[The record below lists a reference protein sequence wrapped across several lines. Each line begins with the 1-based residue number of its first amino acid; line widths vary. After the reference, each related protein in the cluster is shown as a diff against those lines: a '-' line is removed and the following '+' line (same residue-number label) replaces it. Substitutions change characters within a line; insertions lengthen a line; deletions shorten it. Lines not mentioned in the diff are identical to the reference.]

1 MGGYGPEPFG
11 SMRTKYWIAKIQPQG
26 AFGRSRTFTCN
37 RSFITKSRC
46 ASLRSAPGSGSP
58 NPFRRAISPQPR
70 TLFVCISFPL
80 RGAQWELSR
89 HPRMSHEPPIR
100 ARPSRSGL
108 EEYPPPPH
116 ASKMR
121 QLSGTCVT
129 AILRKSSPT
138 HVSRQHNGST
148 GNNCERQDDR
158 ARCRPAAEWPS
169 MPPR

>member
-1 MGGYGPEPFG
+1 MVGLGFVGGYGPEPFG

-108 EEYPPPPH
+108 EEYPPPPPCLENEATVRYLCH
-116 ASKMR
+116 RNSSQILTNTCIPSTQWFHR
-121 QLSGTCVT
+121 EQL
-129 AILRKSSPT
+129 
-138 HVSRQHNGST
+138 
-148 GNNCERQDDR
+148 
-158 ARCRPAAEWPS
+158 
-169 MPPR
+169 